1 MTDGTDRRYLMKKTI
16 SFVLN
21 GNRIEMEVEPY
32 WTLLHLLREEM
43 ELTGTKSGCESGECG
58 ACTVIINGKAVNA
71 CLFPAV
77 EIDGASLTTIEG
89 LAKPSGDL
97 HPLQAAFIEYGGV
110 QCGFCT
116 PGMVMAAKALLDENP
131 NPTEDEIRHALA
143 GNICRCT
150 GYVQIIDA
158 VKAASHAITT
168 KGEVRPRKVQ

>member
-1 MTDGTDRRYLMKKTI
+1 MGKRI
-16 SFVLN
+16 SFALN
-21 GNRIEMEVEPY
+21 GNRMEMEIEHH
-32 WTLLHLLREEM
+32 WTLLFLLRDKL

-71 CLFPAV
+71 CLFPAM
-77 EIDGASLTTIEG
+77 ELDGATLTTIEG
-89 LAKPSGDL
+89 LAKPDGEL
-97 HPLQAAFIEYGGV
+97 HSLQTAFIEYGGV

-116 PGMVMAAKALLDENP
+116 PGMIMAAKALLDENP

-158 VKAASHAITT
+158 VKAASRAITS
-168 KGEVRPRKVQ
+168 KGEMRPRKGQ